1 MFYEKSIQN
10 DSFDIIKYPLF
21 TTKAIGL
28 MKQDQYTF
36 AVDSTV
42 DKSSIKAAIEKLFDV
57 KVVSVNTSVLSVRK
71 NRSGTYKRQKDSYK
85 KALVK
90 LTAENTIRLFDSE

>member
-1 MFYEKSIQN
+1 MFYEKFIQN

-36 AVDSTV
+36 AVDSTA

-57 KVVSVNTSVLSVRK
+57 KVVSVNTSVLSIKK

-85 KALVK
+85 KAVVK

>member
-28 MKQDQYTF
+28 MEQDQYTF

-57 KVVSVNTSVLSVRK
+57 KVVSVNTSVLSIKK
-71 NRSGTYKRQKDSYK
+71 NRSGTYKRQKGS
-85 KALVK
+85 
-90 LTAENTIRLFDSE
+90 

>member
-28 MKQDQYTF
+28 MKKDQYIF
-36 AVDSTV
+36 AVDATV
-42 DKSSIKAAIEKLFDV
+42 DKSSIKAAIEQLFGV

>member
-21 TTKAIGL
+21 TTKAIRL
-28 MKQDQYTF
+28 MRQDQYIF
-36 AVDSTV
+36 AVDSMG
-42 DKSSIKAAIEKLFDV
+42 DKSSIKAAIEQLFDV
-57 KVVSVNTSVLSVRK
+57 KVVSVNTSVLSIKK